1 MVEQARQGV
10 ARRCDAYEKNGCS
23 ECLRKG
29 LLEEEGKPA
38 RRGAES
44 LEHPEDLDEKGA
56 RRRA

>member
-1 MVEQARQGV
+1 MVEQARQRT
-10 ARRCDAYEKNGCS
+10 AQRRDSDEKNGRC